1 MSLRARVLSGCVVA
15 IGFVTGCGSEPAPPP
30 SQEQAV
36 TRVSEALG
44 GGDTAGYLRADR
56 AREFR
61 FPADHGP
68 HEGYR
73 NEWWYLTGN
82 LDDEE
87 GHRFGFHITFFRV
100 ALAPAFSGE
109 AALRTSDWATRHI
122 WMGHAAVTDVT
133 GARHVS
139 GERFAREAAGLAGAG
154 TPAGDV
160 WLEDWRLSGLDGERW
175 QLSFDTGPFQL
186 ALDLQPLREPVLQG
200 DAGLSQKGR
209 EPGNASYYYSV
220 PRIQVGGILNDENG
234 ERRVTGQAWLDREWS
249 TSALDDGQEG
259 WDWFALQLDDGT
271 DVMIYEMRRF
281 DGERSPYAYAAV
293 MPPDGAVRRLGPD
306 EFSIDVLDH
315 WTNPRGDTY
324 PARWRLRIAGLD
336 GPLDV
341 VPVLADQEFTG
352 TVRYWEGAADVLRD
366 GASIGRGYVELAG
379 YAGDGSSD

>member
-1 MSLRARVLSGCVVA
+1 VSLRARALAGWVVA
-15 IGFVTGCGSEPAPPP
+15 IGLVTGCGSEPAPPP

-82 LDDEE
+82 LDDEA

-100 ALAPAFSGE
+100 ALAPDFSGE

-122 WMGHAAVTDVT
+122 WMGHAAVIDVT

-160 WLEDWRLSGLDGERW
+160 WLEDWRLSGLAGERW

-220 PRIQVGGILNDENG
+220 PRIQVSGVLKDEGG

-249 TSALDDGQEG
+249 TSALDDGQVG

-271 DVMIYEMRRF
+271 DLMYYQLRMRDGRPDARSKGRWMPAGGHGKALRVEDVVITPTRF
-281 DGERSPYAYAAV
+281 ARTVSGMSYPVAWRLAIPGEAV
-293 MPPDGAVRRLGPD
+293 DLRVEA
-306 EFSIDVLDH
+306 VLD
-315 WTNPRGDTY
+315 
-324 PARWRLRIAGLD
+324 
-336 GPLDV
+336 
-341 VPVLADQEFTG
+341 DQEMDSFI
-352 TVRYWEGAADVLRD
+352 RYWEGAVDVRD
-366 GASIGRGYVELAG
+366 PEGRLVGRGFVELTG
-379 YAGDGSSD
+379 YDEP